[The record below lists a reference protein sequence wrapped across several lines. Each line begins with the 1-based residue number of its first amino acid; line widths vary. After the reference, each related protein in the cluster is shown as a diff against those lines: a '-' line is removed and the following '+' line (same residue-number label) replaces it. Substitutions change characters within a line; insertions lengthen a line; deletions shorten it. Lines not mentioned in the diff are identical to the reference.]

1 MADCTLQRAPP
12 SSLRRRS
19 LASCGGGALLRCS
32 ELASA
37 LVARQ
42 RSAASGRNQRFAAMR
57 RARPAAL
64 DDDALLA
71 ELGFAA
77 EAGADDEAS
86 LLRQIHGACCA
97 TA

>member
-1 MADCTLQRAPP
+1 
-12 SSLRRRS
+12 
-19 LASCGGGALLRCS
+19 
-32 ELASA
+32 
-37 LVARQ
+37 
-42 RSAASGRNQRFAAMR
+42 MR